1 MNVTATNFSHIAPL
15 PDLLVDKIAAGE
27 VIEGPASIIKEC
39 LENSV
44 DAGATSIVIRTVSAG
59 MESLEITDNGSGI
72 YFADLPLSVQ
82 RHATSKIRNLEDLE
96 GIRSLGF
103 RGEALAAIAA
113 VSELSIRSRQKEE
126 ARGGL
131 ILVRGGELLRHEPVS
146 FPEGTQLIIKDLFY
160 SVPARR
166 KFQKSEKSI
175 HLQIY
180 QEIIK
185 LALAHPGLRLEYIR
199 DGREYLFLAEHRSLP
214 DRLAALFGAA
224 IETHLI
230 PVEAIRSEFSIH
242 GFLCSGDYF
251 RPRADRQYVFINNRA
266 VELKNV
272 GFLLRKA
279 YGELLPPGAY
289 PCFFLFLDLDPATVD
304 VNVHPAKKEVRLKD
318 QSQIMGTLINMAYGA
333 LHRESPVS
341 LDQKAHHIKP
351 LSTYSLPLRTELVS
365 SPVFHLPAGQTARP
379 AEPEDLADAL
389 PHNELHIDRTPV
401 HRVHFIK
408 HSGRIF
414 GTYILAEAEDGFY
427 IVDQHTAHERINYE
441 KMRRR
446 FAEQRKE
453 KQILLE
459 PVVIESGP
467 AELEQVENER
477 QKLAENGFTVE
488 VFGRS
493 QMIVREVPVYLEP
506 GTEETTLAHLI
517 TRILEG
523 ETGIALYDEMAA
535 MKACKASIKKND
547 NISGPVIAGIL
558 EELSGCEEPLRC
570 PHGRPTMIRITR
582 EELDRMFMRS

>member
-1 MNVTATNFSHIAPL
+1 MNITATHFSHIAPL

-27 VIEGPASIIKEC
+27 VIEGPASIVKEC

-44 DAGATSIVIRTVSAG
+44 DAGATSIVIRTSAAG
-59 MESLEITDNGSGI
+59 MDSLEITDNGSGI
-72 YFADLPLSVQ
+72 FFADLPLSVQ
-82 RHATSKIRNLEDLE
+82 RHATSKIRNLSDLE
-96 GIRSLGF
+96 EIRSMGF

-113 VSELSIRSRQKEE
+113 VSELTIRSRQALENQ
-126 ARGGL
+126 GGL
-131 ILVRGGELLRHEPVS
+131 LLVRGGELLQHEAVAY
-146 FPEGTQLIIKDLFY
+146 PEGTQIIIKDLFY

-185 LALAHPGLRLEYIR
+185 IAIAHPELRLEYIR
-199 DGREYLFLAEHRSLP
+199 DGREYLFLAEHKSQEE
-214 DRLAALFGAA
+214 RLAAIFGS
-224 IETHLI
+224 TVKDHLLS
-230 PVEAIRSEFSIH
+230 VEAIRSEFIIH

-251 RPRADRQYVFINNRA
+251 RPRSDRQYIFINNRA
-266 VELKNV
+266 VDLKNA
-272 GFLLRKA
+272 GFLIKKA

-289 PCFFLFLDLDPATVD
+289 PCFFLFLELDPATVD

-318 QSQIMGTLINMAYGA
+318 QSQLMGTLINMTYGA
-333 LHRESPVS
+333 LHKESPVR
-341 LDQKAHHIKP
+341 LEHKAHHIKP
-351 LSTYSLPLRTELVS
+351 LSPYSLPLQTELVAS
-365 SPVFHLPAGQTARP
+365 EVFAVSANKKSGSGSIVTATEEK
-379 AEPEDLADAL
+379 AAYPEG
-389 PHNELHIDRTPV
+389 V
-401 HRVHFIK
+401 HRVQFIK

-459 PVVIESGP
+459 PVVIECT
-467 AELEQVENER
+467 AADLEQIEHER
-477 QKLAENGFTVE
+477 ERLAENGFTVE
-488 VFGRS
+488 VFGRDKV
-493 QMIVREVPVYLEP
+493 IVREVPVYLEV
-506 GTEETTLAHLI
+506 GTEEDTLWHLI
-517 TRILEG
+517 GRILQG
-523 ETGIALYDEMAA
+523 ETGFALYDELAA

-547 NISGPVIAGIL
+547 SISGPVISGIL
-558 EELSGCEEPLRC
+558 EELSECAEPLRC
-570 PHGRPTMIRITR
+570 PHGRPTMIRITQ